1 MRRSRFVVVSEE
13 QHWTIVRGARGH
25 IGSYATKTQAMRA
38 AIEFAE
44 QAGQDRGPGEV
55 LVRHEDGRFLMEWC
69 AGEDAQS
76 AKAPRPVLTARA
88 P

>member
-13 QHWTIVRGARGH
+13 QHWIIVRGAKGH

-44 QAGQDRGPGEV
+44 QAGRDRGLGEV
-55 LVRHEDGRFLMEWC
+55 LVCHEDGRFLMEWR
-69 AGEDAQS
+69 AGDNSQS
-76 AKAPRPVLTARA
+76 AKAPRPVLTARG